1 MQITVRDGSV
11 KERHFSLV
19 LLVIAIMEYDWC
31 RQCKKVVFPI
41 CFLNQPTYPIH
52 TARLCGQ
59 LWASQTEI
67 LQEAVWTWANQT
79 RLAWPGPHMPRSSAE
94 NTDSF
99 CRTQERRIHA
109 LGKEHPLCKGRPQLK
124 PAKRPGP
131 LVPETHALV

>member
-11 KERHFSLV
+11 KERHFSFV

-31 RQCKKVVFPI
+31 RQCKKVVFLI
-41 CFLNQPTYPIH
+41 CFLNQPTHPIH

-79 RLAWPGPHMPRSSAE
+79 RLAWPGPHMPRSSPG
-94 NTDSF
+94 NTDSS
-99 CRTQERRIHA
+99 CRTQERRIDA
-109 LGKEHPLCKGRPQLK
+109 LGKEHPLCKGRPQMK
-124 PAKRPGP
+124 PAKWPSS
-131 LVPETHALV
+131 LVPEAHALV